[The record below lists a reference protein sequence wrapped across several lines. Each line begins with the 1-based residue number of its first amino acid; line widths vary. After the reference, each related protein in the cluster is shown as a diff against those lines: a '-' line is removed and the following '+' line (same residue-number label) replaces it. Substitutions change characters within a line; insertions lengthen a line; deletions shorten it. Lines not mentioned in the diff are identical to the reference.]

1 MKLAHY
7 AALSAAVLALAAAA
21 PSQAQSFGGRTWG
34 QPYYGAYARPSP
46 LSEAEHETHARLG
59 AAGGGY
65 TYGSG
70 PVVYRPYGYGAG
82 YRGHGHGHAYGYGYG
97 HGYGYGRYNRPSR
110 PGYRD
115 EWGYNDD
122 RPPSRWRPGSIRSSR
137 DYAYRSCG
145 CPDVYLYD
153 R

>member
-1 MKLAHY
+1 MKLTLSAFAVMAC
-7 AALSAAVLALAAAA
+7 AALST
-21 PSQAQSFGGRTWG
+21 PSQAQSYGGRTWG

-46 LSEAEHETHARLG
+46 LSEAEPETHARLG

-65 TYGSG
+65 TYGGG
-70 PVVYRPYGYGAG
+70 PVVYQTYGYGGG
-82 YRGHGHGHAYGYGYG
+82 YRGYGHGRAYGYGYG
-97 HGYGYGRYNRPSR
+97 HGYGRYDRPSR

-122 RPPSRWRPGSIRSSR
+122 RPPSRRRSGSGSSR
-137 DYAYRSCG
+137 DYYRSCG
-145 CPDVYLYD
+145 CSDVYLYD